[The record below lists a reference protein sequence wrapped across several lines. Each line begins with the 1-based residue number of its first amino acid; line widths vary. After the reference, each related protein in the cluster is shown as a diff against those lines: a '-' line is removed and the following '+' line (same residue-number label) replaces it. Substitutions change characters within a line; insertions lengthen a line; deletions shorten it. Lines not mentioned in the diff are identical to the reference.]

1 MIPSIADQI
10 EIQPIARRILRIAGI
25 CASVEMENHFITDIF
40 EVTEEIHNGAT
51 FEEGATELM
60 RRVGGVKNLPEYITC
75 MVMTRR
81 AALKGRG

>member
-1 MIPSIADQI
+1 MMPNLATQI
-10 EIQPIARRILRIAGI
+10 EIQPIAKRILRVAGI

-40 EVTEEIHNGAT
+40 EVTEEMHNGAT

-81 AALKGRG
+81 AAAKGRP